1 MSEGGL
7 RMLGVVIMMTGVA
20 GVSAQCQG
28 PSTAVVV
35 VASVFS
41 TLAVIFLVLGII
53 AFLVWRRRRGLS
65 SPPGTPSKKNHLQ
78 EVRDVPSPE
87 GGVSNPA
94 FSDVDISLAE
104 EGVSYLQCKEYK
116 GSPVKPK
123 VPQTNGGKETSKK
136 NWASLPVGDVPGLQ
150 RNGSVGSLDD
160 GLMSMDP
167 EVTSVWLQSQD
178 FIGLG
183 FNIAGSMRDGIF
195 VSQVHNRGP
204 AIESGKF
211 KVGDRIQS
219 VTISFANMVFED
231 ALTILSYASPYPVKV
246 TLQKEHQRQKNRR
259 LSDQST
265 RLAHP
270 LYRSQSV
277 DTLIKINRQGK
288 VTPKRSFSEMRSETR
303 TNGSPKKNVLHVKQT
318 SVPEEIKPSP
328 IRATEIPQI
337 KVIPAKNINLSKA
350 VVSSDVI
357 VHNVDDISVE
367 VETKNVQLRNKDNK
381 KLTPAVKFVKEDKPT
396 DSPVS
401 QIPEPILQ
409 TNDSTDAETARDFVD
424 VFDKLNEEDKLD
436 MLRLSYEDPDTSANE
451 SVVIPENETKV
462 EASLPD
468 FEIKTDSPVLNS
480 DYVNIE
486 LRSPPPM
493 KPERR
498 KKKNSG
504 EEGSEPG
511 TPQDFSEIPQEISSE
526 DIVPSVSMVS
536 ECRPINTLEVSE
548 DFIVAKK
555 HDRDT
560 SVGSKSF
567 QLSPLVTKSEE
578 LTEVAMPS
586 KLPPDLGPPPP
597 VPKEE
602 GEDSGGDCSHTL
614 VDYSLSDMESTLTRP
629 RSPQIP
635 IEEDAIMPQFLS
647 KEPLEAV
654 MPCLFSPAGDT
665 GDSLQT
671 NKHHL
676 QDSVS
681 EDDDTADDDDDRSS
695 SENKDTMVEIE
706 KDLSDVDFSL
716 NMTSDPSL
724 FSTPF
729 PKRNTKETQS
739 GVAYDIS
746 VQELHAIESEKK
758 KNSHS
763 SGDPKGGIA
772 YVIRDDIVSG
782 VQRTINYEHNAVS
795 KSMSYAGTELSS
807 LEQKQHTGSL
817 KDVNKSSE
825 GEESD
830 LDWSGK
836 RLVRS
841 ELFSDIP
848 QNDSVSDWTE
858 QKLDDEGE
866 STLVLQSTY
875 NDNSVTSSEENLN
888 DIDNPRLMRA
898 NIFRARENLA
908 NLSDNSDS
916 MILTSEST
924 SHSESS
930 TPPPPYT
937 TANGENY
944 VAISP
949 ETTPTK
955 TPFSLMDVH
964 NEQSI
969 STDQE
974 NNEVITNALTSKYE
988 VSGNGGFNVAVST
1001 TSEVDDTDC

>member
-1 MSEGGL
+1 MNEGGL
-7 RMLGVVIMMTGVA
+7 RMLGVVIILAGVT

-41 TLAVIFLVLGII
+41 TLAVVFLVLGII

-65 SPPGTPSKKNHLQ
+65 SPTNTPSKKNHLQ

-94 FSDVDISLAE
+94 FSDIDVSLAE
-104 EGVSYLQCKEYK
+104 EGVSYVQCKEYK
-116 GSPVKPK
+116 GSPPK
-123 VPQTNGGKETSKK
+123 QKLPQTNGGKDTSKK
-136 NWASLPVGDVPGLQ
+136 YWVSLPSGNASGLK

-246 TLQKEHQRQKNRR
+246 TLQKEHQHQKNRR
-259 LSDQST
+259 LSDHST

-277 DTLIKINRQGK
+277 DTLLKINRQAK

-303 TNGSPKKNVLHVKQT
+303 TNPSPKKNVLHVKQT
-318 SVPEEIKPSP
+318 SVPEEVRPSP
-328 IRATEIPQI
+328 ILATEIPQI
-337 KVIPAKNINLSKA
+337 KVIPAKNINLNQA
-350 VVSSDVI
+350 VAQSDVV
-357 VHNVDDISVE
+357 VHKVDDFN
-367 VETKNVQLRNKDNK
+367 VETETENVQLRNKDNK
-381 KLTPAVKFVKEDKPT
+381 KLTPAVKFVMQEKPT
-396 DSPVS
+396 DSLVTPGPVA
-401 QIPEPILQ
+401 PA
-409 TNDSTDAETARDFVD
+409 NDNTDTEAARDFVE
-424 VFDKLNEEDKLD
+424 VFDTLNEEDKLD

-451 SVVIPENETKV
+451 SLVIPTNETKT
-462 EASLPD
+462 EISLPQ
-468 FEIKTDSPVLNS
+468 FEIKTDSPGLNT
-480 DYVNIE
+480 DYVNVE
-486 LRSPPPM
+486 LRSPPPT

-498 KKKNSG
+498 KKKNSTEDG
-504 EEGSEPG
+504 DDPG
-511 TPQDFSEIPQEISSE
+511 TPQDFSEIPLELSNDDIIPTIS
-526 DIVPSVSMVS
+526 IVSQSQ
-536 ECRPINTLEVSE
+536 PINTQEVSE

-555 HDRDT
+555 HARDT
-560 SVGSKSF
+560 NIGSPNF
-567 QLSPLVTKSEE
+567 ELSPIVATCEE
-578 LTEVAMPS
+578 VPEMAVSS

-597 VPKEE
+597 IPQEE
-602 GEDSGGDCSHTL
+602 GEDSGGDCSRTL

-629 RSPQIP
+629 RSPEVNV
-635 IEEDAIMPQFLS
+635 EEDLIMPQFLS
-647 KEPLEAV
+647 KEPLESV
-654 MPCLFSPAGDT
+654 MPRLFSSA
-665 GDSLQT
+665 DSLPSDQR
-671 NKHHL
+671 HL
-676 QDSVS
+676 QDSGS
-681 EDDDTADDDDDRSS
+681 DDDDSS
-695 SENKDTMVEIE
+695 SENKDTIVEMENNSSPI
-706 KDLSDVDFSL
+706 DLSF

-739 GVAYDIS
+739 GMAYDIS
-746 VQELHAIESEKK
+746 VQELDVIESEKK
-758 KNSHS
+758 KKLHP

-772 YVIRDDIVSG
+772 YVIRDDVVSG
-782 VQRTINYEHNAVS
+782 VQRTINYDHSTVS
-795 KSMSYAGTELSS
+795 KSMSYAGTEHSS
-807 LEQKQHTGSL
+807 LEHKQHTGSL
-817 KDVNKSSE
+817 KDINKASDE
-825 GEESD
+825 EESD

-858 QKLDDEGE
+858 QKLDDE
-866 STLVLQSTY
+866 STLVLQSSY
-875 NDNSVTSSEENLN
+875 QDNSVTSSEENLN

-916 MILTSEST
+916 MILTSESA

-937 TANGENY
+937 TANGEND

-955 TPFSLMDVH
+955 TPYNLMDVH

-969 STDQE
+969 STDLE
-974 NNEVITNALTSKYE
+974 NNEVITNVITSKYD
-988 VSGNGGFNVAVST
+988 VSGNGGFNVALN
-1001 TSEVDDTDC
+1001 TSAEDKDDTDC